1 MNSATSIRKQVPT
14 LIAGVLVIAIA
25 NSSALGQIKPELDAK
40 IPAYQ
45 PLTQI
50 KGPLD
55 ISGSESMK
63 PLLSAWVDELKRRH
77 GGMKASVSGEG
88 SQTGLVDL
96 LEHRTQVA
104 AMSRRM
110 TAAEIA
116 EFVKEY
122 GHEPAEVPVAIDALA
137 IFVHQNNPV
146 TGLSMDE
153 LDSVFCLERRR
164 GLEYPLK
171 SWGLLGLM
179 DEWFDSPIRPY
190 GRNGNSGTAY
200 FFREEVCKGGT
211 FVSHMVSGPGPASVV
226 MDVVKDPQGI
236 GFSGIGYRTSMV
248 RAVPIAAVKGGRY
261 VEPSFESVTDGS
273 YPLRRNLFLY
283 IARAPKSEPDPAV
296 RELVRFA
303 LSAQGQQIALDHG
316 YFPLPLTEITRVLS
330 KWSPPMKAAVVDG
343 PPKLRN

>member
-50 KGPLD
+50 KGPLE

-88 SQTGLVDL
+88 SQTGLADL

-122 GHEPAEVPVAIDALA
+122 GHEPAEVPVAI
-137 IFVHQNNPV
+137 
-146 TGLSMDE
+146 
-153 LDSVFCLERRR
+153 
-164 GLEYPLK
+164 
-171 SWGLLGLM
+171 
-179 DEWFDSPIRPY
+179 
-190 GRNGNSGTAY
+190 
-200 FFREEVCKGGT
+200 
-211 FVSHMVSGPGPASVV
+211 
-226 MDVVKDPQGI
+226 
-236 GFSGIGYRTSMV
+236 
-248 RAVPIAAVKGGRY
+248 
-261 VEPSFESVTDGS
+261 
-273 YPLRRNLFLY
+273 
-283 IARAPKSEPDPAV
+283 
-296 RELVRFA
+296 
-303 LSAQGQQIALDHG
+303 
-316 YFPLPLTEITRVLS
+316 
-330 KWSPPMKAAVVDG
+330 
-343 PPKLRN
+343 